1 MGSLVD
7 RLKAMKAKKAAEQAP
22 KETDIEQCLCGSNLK
37 GECDECDRVPDDNEV
52 MQTIQE
58 IGDRKAVNPPAP
70 TTGNKAQKVKRDN
83 NPGGICPTCNKEF
96 KHLSRHVCKGARQ
109 MSKEEL
115 KKQTEEIL
123 KEIDEREGKEAQI
136 TKEQAKELVEPV
148 IETMSNMVNQVA
160 DFVDENKETLSISL
174 STTDNNSPQN
184 QNMKA
189 SAWDVEATRS
199 RKALE
204 EETEENEKYDLYVNC
219 EIVHN
224 TYGSEVRIVRLCDL
238 ISPMCEDIAKENQV
252 EYWNV
257 LDYAKGPAYLAAKLE
272 RYILADKL
280 DCEAVV
286 VDSRTSEG
294 KACLDVLM
302 RHAGFVVRG
311 V

>member
-7 RLKAMKAKKAAEQAP
+7 RLKAMKAKKAAEEQAP
-22 KETDIEQCLCGSNLK
+22 QETDIEQCLCGSNLK
-37 GECDECDRVPDDNEV
+37 GECDECDHVPDDNEV

-70 TTGNKAQKVKRDN
+70 TGNKAEKVKRNN
-83 NPGGICPTCNKEF
+83 NPGGVCPTCNKEF
-96 KHLSRHVCKGARQ
+96 KHLSRHVCKG
-109 MSKEEL
+109 MPKEEL

-123 KEIDEREGKEAQI
+123 KEIDERE
-136 TKEQAKELVEPV
+136 V
-148 IETMSNMVNQVA
+148 I
-160 DFVDENKETLSISL
+160 KETVTERVGDVSV
-174 STTDNNSPQN
+174 STE
-184 QNMKA
+184 K
-189 SAWDVEATRS
+189 VF
-199 RKALE
+199 KK
-204 EETEENEKYDLYVNC
+204 ETEEKEKYDLYINC

-238 ISPMCEDIAKENQV
+238 IPPMCEAIAKENQV